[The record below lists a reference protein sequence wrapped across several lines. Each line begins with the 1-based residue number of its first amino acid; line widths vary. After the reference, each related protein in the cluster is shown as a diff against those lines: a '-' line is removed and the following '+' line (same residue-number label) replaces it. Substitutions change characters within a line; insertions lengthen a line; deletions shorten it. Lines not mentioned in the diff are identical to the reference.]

1 MCERKVTGMQSIQKE
16 VEAASQLGRL
26 VAEQKGLTVLEGET
40 PTPHQAA
47 IAALHAREDA
57 AACMY
62 LLSRVMQRQQTLQR
76 WIYFVVFL
84 LLCVLAGR
92 A

>member
-1 MCERKVTGMQSIQKE
+1 MQSIQRE
-16 VEAASQLGRL
+16 IEAAAQLGRQ
-26 VAEQKGLTVLEGET
+26 VAEQKGLTVLEGQT
-40 PTPHQAA
+40 PTPHQVA

-62 LLSRVMQRQQTLQR
+62 LLTRVMQRQQTLQR
-76 WIYFVVFL
+76 WAYLIVFL
-84 LLCVLAGR
+84 LCCLLALR